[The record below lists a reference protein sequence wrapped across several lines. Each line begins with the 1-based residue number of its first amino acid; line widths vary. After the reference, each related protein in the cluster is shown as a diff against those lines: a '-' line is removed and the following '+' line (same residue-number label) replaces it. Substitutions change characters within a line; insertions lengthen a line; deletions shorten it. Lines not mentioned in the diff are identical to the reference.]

1 MNEIGRGRCSYDFD
15 PFTVAYISR
24 QKGTTYGVI
33 FTLKL
38 YLIDSAKFEEVIL
51 ASYPRSL
58 TLSDSE
64 HRYGSLD
71 LVRSECQGHNGI

>member
-1 MNEIGRGRCSYDFD
+1 M
-15 PFTVAYISR
+15 T
-24 QKGTTYGVI
+24 
-33 FTLKL
+33 
-38 YLIDSAKFEEVIL
+38 DSAKLEEVIL

-71 LVRSECQGHNGI
+71 LVRSESQGHDGMKIV